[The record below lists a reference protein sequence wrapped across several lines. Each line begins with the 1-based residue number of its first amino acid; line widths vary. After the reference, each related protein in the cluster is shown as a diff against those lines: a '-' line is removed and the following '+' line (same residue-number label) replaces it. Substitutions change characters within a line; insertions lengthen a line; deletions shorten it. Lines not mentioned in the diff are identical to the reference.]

1 MNRSEQLKY
10 LNQVLL
16 SEMPQYR
23 EQAEAF
29 PGDEASRRR
38 LLRALMNVRPPLPL
52 SPGLLEVQDA
62 LLSAET
68 EEKGVVDGNALPP
81 VPSDPRLVIWQGDI
95 TRLRVDAIVDA
106 DNSALLGCFVPCHG
120 CIDNAIHSAAGLQ
133 LRDECA
139 AIMRAQGHPE
149 PNGRAKLTKGYNLP
163 ARYVL
168 HTVGP
173 IVGRWVTW
181 KDRRELAA
189 CYRSCLELAAEHG
202 LRSVAFC
209 CISTG
214 EFHFPNPEAAEIA
227 VQTVQEWLAQQRTS
241 IERVIFN
248 VFKDIDA
255 EIYRRLLESD

>member
-81 VPSDPRLVIWQGDI
+81 VPSDPRLVIW
-95 TRLRVDAIVDA
+95 
-106 DNSALLGCFVPCHG
+106 
-120 CIDNAIHSAAGLQ
+120 
-133 LRDECA
+133 
-139 AIMRAQGHPE
+139 
-149 PNGRAKLTKGYNLP
+149 
-163 ARYVL
+163 
-168 HTVGP
+168 
-173 IVGRWVTW
+173 
-181 KDRRELAA
+181 
-189 CYRSCLELAAEHG
+189 
-202 LRSVAFC
+202 
-209 CISTG
+209 
-214 EFHFPNPEAAEIA
+214 
-227 VQTVQEWLAQQRTS
+227 
-241 IERVIFN
+241 
-248 VFKDIDA
+248 
-255 EIYRRLLESD
+255 